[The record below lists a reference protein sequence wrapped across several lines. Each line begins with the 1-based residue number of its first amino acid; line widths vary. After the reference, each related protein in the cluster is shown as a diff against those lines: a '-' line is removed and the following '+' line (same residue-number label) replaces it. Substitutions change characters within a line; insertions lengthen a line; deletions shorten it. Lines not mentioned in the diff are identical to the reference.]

1 MLNVLY
7 AKSVKYALYA
17 ECHYAECRYAE
28 CLGAGVNSRNIQ
40 LVQLLE
46 NWCSQLAVLVEYELF
61 DVTLMI
67 SLSRGSYWDGS
78 TSFRPKAFD
87 RKTFGLHAFV

>member
-1 MLNVLY
+1 M
-7 AKSVKYALYA
+7 SKYALYA

-28 CLGAGVNSRNIQ
+28 CLGAGVNIRNIQ

-46 NWCSQLAVLVEYELF
+46 KWCSQLAVFVEYELL
-61 DVTLMI
+61 DVPLMI
-67 SLSRGSYWDGS
+67 SLSRGSYRDGS
-78 TSFRPKAFD
+78 TSFGPKAFD